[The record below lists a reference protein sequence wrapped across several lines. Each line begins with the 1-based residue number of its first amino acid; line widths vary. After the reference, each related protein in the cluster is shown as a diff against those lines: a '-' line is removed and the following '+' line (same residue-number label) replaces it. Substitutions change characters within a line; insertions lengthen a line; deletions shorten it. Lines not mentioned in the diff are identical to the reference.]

1 MTPERWQRV
10 KDLFHDALE
19 RPADERAAF
28 LAETCGD
35 DAEARAALEHLL
47 EAHAAAGD
55 FLETPALPEPGV
67 RPPLTGRRFAHYE
80 LGPRVG
86 VGGMGEVYKAIDG
99 MLNREVAIKV
109 VTGDEPLAQA
119 RLWREAEHASGLN
132 HPNICTI
139 HQVGEAEGLAY
150 IVMEYVEGQPLADVI
165 PAGGLRSDIVVRYAS
180 EVAGAL
186 AHAHEHGIVHRDLKS
201 SNVMITSDDRVK
213 VLDFGLARRLPQGV
227 STGLETASTAAGV
240 IAGTLSYM
248 APEVLRGERGDA
260 RSDVWAFGVLLH
272 EMLASEQPF
281 EGQTSFELSSAILNQ
296 PPRTLP
302 PTVSSTLAGVVQ
314 RCLEKDPAR
323 RYASGGEVRA
333 ALENAPLAAP
343 RIRLRSLLERPPSLL
358 VVALGAV
365 VLLGTGLWIERSR
378 VRTGSPSGSAETASV
393 AVLPFQNFGEA
404 DGNEYFADG
413 MAEAVTTDLARIPGL
428 LVISRN
434 SAFQYRG
441 SSVDVKKVGADL
453 NVRYVVEGSV
463 QRSGE
468 RLRLHVQLIDV
479 STGYHVWAERY
490 DRQLQDVFAA
500 QEDIARSVAQAIR
513 PRLAPATPAARR
525 SPPPDFAVYD
535 LYLRGRAAWSRR
547 TPEEIRRAME
557 LFQEAMRRDPGFAQA
572 YAGLADALII
582 QSWQLHATP
591 RSQALP
597 RAKAAAER
605 ALLLDPTLA
614 EAHASLGLLL
624 TKELRW
630 DEAERE
636 FRLAIE
642 LKPSYASAHHWY
654 ALHVLAQRGELEEAQ
669 LEISQAAE
677 LDPLAPTVHGAFAL
691 ILSFRRDYA
700 QARLRAHRAH
710 ELSPKL
716 YGPLFVLSRIDAIE
730 GRRQDALAAARR
742 AAELAPGN
750 PYAGAQLAR
759 THAERGEAPRARAIL
774 AELEREGEPCV
785 ECIVDV
791 QLAVG
796 DLDAAVARV
805 ARGGFT
811 PGGFYAPKVDPAYDA
826 YRGDARFRRI
836 LQAAR
841 LE

>member
-28 LAETCGD
+28 LAETCAD

-55 FLETPALPEPGV
+55 FLETPALPEPAV
-67 RPPLTGRRFAHYE
+67 RPPLSGRRFAHYE

-132 HPNICTI
+132 HPSICTI

-201 SNVMITSDDRVK
+201 SNVMITSDERVK

-272 EMLASEQPF
+272 EMLAGEQPF

-302 PTVSSTLAGVVQ
+302 PTVCSTLAGVVQ

-323 RYASGGEVRA
+323 RYASGREVRA

-365 VLLGTGLWIERSR
+365 VLLAAGLWVERSR
-378 VRTGSPSGSAETASV
+378 ARTGSPSGPAETASV
-393 AVLPFQNFGEA
+393 AVLPFQSFGEA

-441 SSVDVKKVGADL
+441 RSVDVKKVGADL

-490 DRQLQDVFAA
+490 DRELRDVFAV
-500 QEDIARSVAQAIR
+500 QDDIARSLAHAIR
-513 PRLAPATPAARR
+513 PRLAPSTLAAPPR
-525 SPPPDFAVYD
+525 PPPDFEVYD

-547 TPEEIRRAME
+547 TPEQNSRAIELYQEAIRRN
-557 LFQEAMRRDPGFAQA
+557 PGFADA

-582 QSWQLHATP
+582 QSAQLYAIP

-597 RAKAAAER
+597 RAKGAAER

-614 EAHASLGLLL
+614 EAHASLGNLL
-624 TKELRW
+624 TKENRW

-642 LKPSYASAHHWY
+642 LKPSYATAHHWY
-654 ALHVLAQRGELEEAQ
+654 ALLVLAQRGHLEEAHR
-669 LEISQAAE
+669 EISRAAE
-677 LDPLAPTVHGAFAL
+677 LDPLAPAVIGSFAR
-691 ILSFRRDYA
+691 ILYFQRDYA
-700 QARLRAHRAH
+700 RARLRMERAH
-710 ELSPKL
+710 ELSPKM
-716 YGPLFVLSRIDAIE
+716 YEPLLLRSRIDAVE
-730 GRRQDALAAARR
+730 GRRQDALAAARHADGLAPSNPTVR
-742 AAELAPGN
+742 AA
-750 PYAGAQLAR
+750 LAR
-759 THAERGEAPRARAIL
+759 ALAESGDVPQAQAIL
-774 AELEREGEPCV
+774 VELERLGEPCV
-785 ECIVDV
+785 ECIVEV

-805 ARGGFT
+805 ERGGFT
-811 PGGFYAPKVDPAYDA
+811 PAPSYALNVDPRYDA
-826 YRGDARFRRI
+826 HRGDPRFRRI
-836 LQAAR
+836 LQTAH